1 MNRFLC
7 SSFALLAIIAPA
19 HAITVT
25 TPTNGA
31 QVASPFNL
39 VASTSTCSSKPAV
52 SMGYSI
58 DSGATTIVPTSFS
71 ASVSASQGAHILH
84 VKCWGQ
90 GVNAVVNLNITV
102 GSSTTTSMIVKSP
115 IPAATVSSPFSLSA
129 TAAVCSSESVTAMG
143 YSLDTSSA
151 TTTVKAQSL
160 QAAVAAASGAHTLH
174 VKAWGNAGSVCV
186 TNVALTVGSASSGTA
201 ATPGFSPGPG
211 TFTSGQSVSLSDA
224 TAGTTI
230 HYTTNGSAPTTS
242 SAIYSGPISVAASTV
257 IEAVA
262 VAPGYTN
269 SGLARADFVIK
280 PSSSGPVVPSTATK
294 SSGIHLLDTWIY
306 NHDAGTTGTAVGTT
320 SLVGTPSLSGNARQ
334 FASSYTDNGGEI
346 YSVVY
351 ADDTTSMNFV
361 YDGWV
366 WIEAGSSIANLEM
379 DSNQVLANGQT
390 IIYAFQCSGNAG
402 VWEYSGAGA
411 HWVHS
416 SQPCNPANWETNDWH
431 HVQIS
436 YSRDDAGNVT
446 YQSVWLDG
454 NEQAI
459 NATVP
464 STFALGWKVGVVQ
477 TQFQMDGLGTSG
489 SSTVYLDNLTISR
502 W

>member
-1 MNRFLC
+1 
-7 SSFALLAIIAPA
+7 
-19 HAITVT
+19 
-25 TPTNGA
+25 
-31 QVASPFNL
+31 
-39 VASTSTCSSKPAV
+39 
-52 SMGYSI
+52 
-58 DSGATTIVPTSFS
+58 
-71 ASVSASQGAHILH
+71 
-84 VKCWGQ
+84 
-90 GVNAVVNLNITV
+90 
-102 GSSTTTSMIVKSP
+102 
-115 IPAATVSSPFSLSA
+115 
-129 TAAVCSSESVTAMG
+129 MG
-143 YSLDTSSA
+143 YSLDSSSA
-151 TTTVKAQSL
+151 TTTLMGQSVR
-160 QAAVAAASGAHTLH
+160 AAVVAAAGAHTLH
-174 VKAWGNAGSVCV
+174 VKAWGIDGSSCV
-186 TNVALTVGSASSGTA
+186 TNVAVTVGSTTATAA
-201 ATPGFSPGPG
+201 ATPAFSPGPG
-211 TFTSGQSVSLSDA
+211 TFTSAQLVSLHDV
-224 TAGTTI
+224 TAGAII

-242 SAIYSGPISVAASTV
+242 SAIYSGPISVAASAV

-280 PSSSGPVVPSTATK
+280 PPPSAPFVPSTATK

-334 FASSYTDNGGEI
+334 FASSYTDAGGEI

-351 ADDTTSMNFV
+351 ADDTTSKNFV

-379 DSNQVLANGQT
+379 DSNQVIANGQT
-390 IIYAFQCSGNAG
+390 IIYAFQCSGYSG

-411 HWVHS
+411 KWVHS
-416 SQPCNPANWETNDWH
+416 SQPCNPSTWQTNVWH

-436 YSRDDAGNVT
+436 YSRDDAGYVT

-464 STFALGWKVGVVQ
+464 SSFALGWKVGVVQ
-477 TQFQMDGLGTSG
+477 TQFQVDGLGTSG
-489 SSTVYLDNLTISR
+489 SNTAYLDNLTVSR